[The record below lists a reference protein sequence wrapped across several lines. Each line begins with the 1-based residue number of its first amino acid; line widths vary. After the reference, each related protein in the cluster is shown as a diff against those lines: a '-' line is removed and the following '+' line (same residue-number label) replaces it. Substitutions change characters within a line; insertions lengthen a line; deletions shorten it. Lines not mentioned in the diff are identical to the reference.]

1 MRFISFSIL
10 FAVFAI
16 LFHGVAANAN
26 AANANTANAN
36 AANANTANA
45 NTANANVSQRR
56 PSPSKHQDAANTLR
70 KSRDAQE
77 RARNSQ
83 GEEKAKYE
91 QLAKKHKEA
100 AHALLKDQGKKE
112 DPATHLKRAQNNLAC
127 QKKHLENAKNAK
139 TVKERQYWNNRA
151 KSSATWAE
159 LHQSLASQHYE

>member
-16 LFHGVAANAN
+16 LFHGV

-45 NTANANVSQRR
+45 NTANANVSQPRSQR
-56 PSPSKHQDAANTLR
+56 PGKSKHQDAANTLR